1 MEVVR
6 CSRVTIISL
15 ERGAGVEEGALVVAT
30 MEVNVGPRELV
41 VGTTSVLLEEVIVV
55 LMVATVIAAEIER
68 WRLVTCMYS

>member
-1 MEVVR
+1 M
-6 CSRVTIISL
+6 
-15 ERGAGVEEGALVVAT
+15 AT